1 MVAPRRG
8 VDAVGMTDEK
18 PTPIET
24 PAATTTTPTVVT
36 VEREKS
42 SWARPVA
49 AVAVLVATLLVG
61 GIGGFVV
68 AHAVEGPRAP
78 IGALMD
84 RPDQDDR
91 GDLRPGQGDQQG
103 PGQQG
108 PGQRPPQHDG
118 PGPRPG
124 QQPPAEND
132 TTDDSGDE
140 ETESTQ

>member
-1 MVAPRRG
+1 M
-8 VDAVGMTDEK
+8 GMTDEK
-18 PTPIET
+18 PTPTET

-42 SWARPVA
+42 SWVRPVA
-49 AVAVLVATLLVG
+49 AVAVLVATLLAG

-68 AHAVEGPRAP
+68 AHAVSGPRAP

-84 RPDQDDR
+84 RPDRDDR
-91 GDLRPGQGDQQG
+91 QDLRPGQGDQQQG

-108 PGQRPPQHDG
+108 PGQRPQHPDG

-124 QQPPAEND
+124 QAPPAED
-132 TTDDSGDE
+132 GTTDDSGDE
-140 ETESTQ
+140 ETENTP